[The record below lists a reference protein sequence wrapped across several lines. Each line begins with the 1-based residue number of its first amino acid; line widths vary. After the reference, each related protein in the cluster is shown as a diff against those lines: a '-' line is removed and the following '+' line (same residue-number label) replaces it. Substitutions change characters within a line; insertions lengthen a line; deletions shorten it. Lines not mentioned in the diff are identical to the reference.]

1 MGLHFFAVSV
11 IISANTAADERG
23 EDDREVFRFGKVR
36 KNYLYAYSFLRTVG
50 KDYEEYI
57 RNKAILSYN
66 NRKSAES
73 LAEEIAEELITQ
85 NKLLWLKEKVEQV
98 VEKLT
103 EREKKLVELK
113 YWGRRLKKEEK
124 EKIFSDGNGKIWS
137 ERKYFRAQDKLAKK
151 LLSLFVFSG
160 VSEELFEKEYSK
172 MDIFKRAKR
181 LVEREEVTPPIR
193 KEVCEAVLKSMPQAT
208 GQADKAQ

>member
-1 MGLHFFAVSV
+1 MIERFLGLGKYVK
-11 IISANTAADERG
+11 II
-23 EDDREVFRFGKVR
+23 
-36 KNYLYAYSFLRTVG
+36 LYAYSFLRTVG

-103 EREKKLVELK
+103 ERERKLVELK
-113 YWGRRLKKEEK
+113 YFGRRLKKEEK
-124 EKIFSDGNGKIWS
+124 EEIFSDGNGKIWS

-172 MDIFKRAKR
+172 MDIFRRAKR